1 MTGVGEITEAAEIT
15 RAISLLEA
23 AGAKDALSAETIQR
37 LIGLSVTSYLQRM
50 EADETRFPPLQ
61 EPEKVM
67 PTAVVSL
74 ICELLEAINMNLF
87 DLNLWMKP
95 PSRG

>member
-1 MTGVGEITEAAEIT
+1 MASELTQEQAIAA
-15 RAISLLEA
+15 LEA
-23 AGAKDALSAETIQR
+23 AGEKFELSPEIIQR
-37 LIGLSVTSYLQRM
+37 LIGLSVTSYLQRIEED
-50 EADETRFPPLQ
+50 EARFDPLL

-67 PTAVVSL
+67 PTAVVTL
-74 ICELLEAINMNLF
+74 ICELLEAVNMNLF